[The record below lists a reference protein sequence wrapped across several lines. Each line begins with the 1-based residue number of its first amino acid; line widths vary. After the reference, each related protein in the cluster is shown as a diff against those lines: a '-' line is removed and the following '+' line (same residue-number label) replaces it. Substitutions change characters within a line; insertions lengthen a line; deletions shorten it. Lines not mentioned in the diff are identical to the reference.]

1 MLLNSGRKKKMKI
14 SQTLRKPA
22 NWQDFESLCLLLWR
36 AEWKSDD
43 IKKNG
48 RNGQAQKGVDICGH
62 REGENEYSGI
72 QCKCKP
78 GNKALT
84 TDEIDEEIDNA
95 KAFKPALRRLIFA
108 TTADKDAPIE
118 EYIRIKDDEN
128 RKNGLFS
135 IDIKSWQDIIDLL
148 ELNKSVLHT
157 YLDIVAEDY
166 AVAITFED
174 GSEETIIHPQYSRI
188 YYMEPAPRE
197 EPKKTV
203 VKDNT
208 SLNIALG
215 GWTEQLK
222 SIAAMADQF
231 KPPVVAQA
239 KIIRGTIKTNHSYCP
254 LKFQVVNQGK
264 APIDDYK
271 IIFHFE
277 NENVRF
283 VKDNVEKKTSFPE
296 LISFTGIRNVFLE
309 NGAGVTMYGNSIIP
323 GDDASSDD
331 FFVRLPYDVAAVNIK
346 WKLLSRQYS
355 CEGSLKLSSDRG
367 FVDLVKY
374 DKEKAGKTYICD
386 YIEEEDII

>member
-1 MLLNSGRKKKMKI
+1 MRI

-78 GNKALT
+78 GNKPLT

-108 TTADKDAPIE
+108 TTADKDASIE

-128 RKNGLFS
+128 RKKGLFS

-148 ELNKSVLHT
+148 ELNKPVLHS
-157 YLDIVAEDY
+157 YLDIVSEDY

-174 GSEETIIHPQYSRI
+174 GSVETIIHPQYSRI
-188 YYMEPAPRE
+188 YYMNPAPRI

-203 VKDNT
+203 GQEN
-208 SLNIALG
+208 SALNIAVG
-215 GWTEQLK
+215 NWTAQFR
-222 SIAAMADQF
+222 SIAAMAERF
-231 KPPVVAQA
+231 NPPIIAQTR
-239 KIIRGTIKTNHSYCP
+239 IVRGTIKTNHSYCP

-271 IIFHFE
+271 IVFRFE
-277 NENVRF
+277 DENVRF
-283 VKDNVEKKTSFPE
+283 IKDNVVKETHIHE
-296 LISFTGIRNVFLE
+296 LISFTGIRNVSLE

-323 GDDASSDD
+323 GDDARSDD
-331 FFVRLPYDVAAVNIK
+331 FFVRLPEDVQEINIK

-355 CEGSLKLSSDRG
+355 CEGTLKLFSDVV
-367 FVDLVKY
+367 FVDEVQY
-374 DKEKAGKTYICD
+374 DKEKAGKTYISD
-386 YIEEEDII
+386 YIEEKSITE

>member
-1 MLLNSGRKKKMKI
+1 MKI

-43 IKKNG
+43 MKKNG
-48 RNGQAQKGVDICGH
+48 RNGQSQKGVDICGH
-62 REGENEYSGI
+62 RDDENEYSGI

-78 GNKALT
+78 GNKPLT
-84 TDEIDEEIDNA
+84 TDEIDEEINNA

-108 TTADKDAPIE
+108 TTADKDASVE

-148 ELNKSVLHT
+148 ELNKTVLYS

-174 GSEETIIHPQYSRI
+174 GGEETIIHPQYSRI
-188 YYMEPAPRE
+188 YYMEPTPKV
-197 EPKKTV
+197 EPPKAVDQKNAA
-203 VKDNT
+203 K
-208 SLNIALG
+208 NIVLG
-215 GWTEQLK
+215 GWTAQLK
-222 SIAAMADQF
+222 SIAAMAEQF
-231 KPPVVAQA
+231 NPPAVVQA
-239 KIIRGTIKTNHSYCP
+239 KIIKGTIKTNHSYCP
-254 LKFQVVNQGK
+254 LKFHVVNQGK

-271 IIFHFE
+271 IVFHFD

-283 VKDNVEKKTSFPE
+283 VRDNVEKKTSFPDI
-296 LISFTGIRNVFLE
+296 ISFSGISNVSFE
-309 NGAGVTMYGNSIIP
+309 NGMGVTMYGNSIIP
-323 GDDASSDD
+323 GDDAKSDD
-331 FFVRLPYDVAAVNIK
+331 FFVCLPHDVSDVIIK

-355 CEGSLKLSSDRG
+355 YDGTLKLSSDKE
-367 FVDLVKY
+367 FVDVVKY
-374 DKEKAGKTYICD
+374 DKDKAGETYFSD
-386 YIEEEDII
+386 YIEEEVITE